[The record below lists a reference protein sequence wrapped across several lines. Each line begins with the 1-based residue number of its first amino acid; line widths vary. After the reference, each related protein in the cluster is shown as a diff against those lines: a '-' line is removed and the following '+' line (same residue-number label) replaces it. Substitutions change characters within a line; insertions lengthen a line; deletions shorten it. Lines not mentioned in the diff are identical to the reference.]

1 MISDLADIVKE
12 RLEQY
17 RATSRRLPKRI
28 VFFRDGVSEG
38 QFNAVVMDELP
49 QIRAACA
56 KMTPGSTY
64 RPKITL
70 VRITHPLEA

>member
-1 MISDLADIVKE
+1 MISDLTAIVQE

-17 RATSRRLPKRI
+17 RATSRKLPKRI

-38 QFNAVVMDELP
+38 QFHTVVQEELP
-49 QIRAACA
+49 QIREACA
-56 KMTPGSTY
+56 KMTPGATY

-70 VRITHPLEA
+70 VSNI